1 MREERGR
8 KKDNVR
14 EERGRKKDNVREF
27 NEGGRRIM

>member
-1 MREERGR
+1 VREERGR